1 MISPFDIDQEDYGLI
16 DRSDQENAEEW
27 AVSLMP
33 GWLSRIRLDLPR
45 SRRALGVLLIS
56 FAAIFALFAIQL
68 FRVQIVDGAHY
79 QSLAAGNRIRET
91 TLYAERGKILDRNG
105 KVLAENTASYQLVAH
120 PYLLS
125 KEFEIRNN
133 NYQIISEVLGEPVE
147 EIKQTIKDHGTD
159 SVSPIVIKE
168 KVSHQDA
175 LRLETMLSG
184 VPAFSLELV
193 PIRLYKTDLALG
205 PLLGYVNR
213 VGENDLKNR
222 DDVNLTD
229 FVGREGVEKSF
240 DKQLRGHN
248 GKRRVEVDAN
258 GHPTRTL
265 AKEQSTSGKD
275 LQLTIDIDIQKAL
288 TDTLQQQIQAA
299 GVSKGSSVAVNP
311 KTGEVLAMVSL
322 PSYDNNQFSGGID
335 LEDYSRLLNNP
346 DKPLLNRAISGGYP
360 VGSVIKPLLASA
372 ALQENV
378 VNKNT
383 IINDTGSITLVNPR
397 NSADSIKFDGYKGIA
412 LGPVNVVSAIAK
424 SSNIYFY
431 TVGGGFGNIKGLGGN
446 RMGDYYQ
453 QFGLGSKTG
462 IDLPSEI
469 SGVVADPDWKKQVL
483 DKGWYTGDSY
493 NISIGQGDMQVTPLQ
508 MAMAQ
513 SAIINDG
520 KVLKPQLEL
529 GSKPQTSSQVKVD
542 NSNFLIVQEGMRQ
555 AVLGGTVG
563 NVAFGGLPPV
573 AGKTGTAETVTRAN
587 GGSPHIWEGVY
598 APMDNPKILIASM
611 IENGG
616 KSSFYLSPVAASGFR
631 AYFKQ

>member
-1 MISPFDIDQEDYGLI
+1 MSSPFDIDQEDYGLI

-240 DKQLRGHN
+240 YKQLRGHN

-265 AKEQSTSGKD
+265 AK
-275 LQLTIDIDIQKAL
+275 
-288 TDTLQQQIQAA
+288 
-299 GVSKGSSVAVNP
+299 
-311 KTGEVLAMVSL
+311 
-322 PSYDNNQFSGGID
+322 
-335 LEDYSRLLNNP
+335 
-346 DKPLLNRAISGGYP
+346 
-360 VGSVIKPLLASA
+360 
-372 ALQENV
+372 
-378 VNKNT
+378 
-383 IINDTGSITLVNPR
+383 
-397 NSADSIKFDGYKGIA
+397 
-412 LGPVNVVSAIAK
+412 
-424 SSNIYFY
+424 
-431 TVGGGFGNIKGLGGN
+431 
-446 RMGDYYQ
+446 
-453 QFGLGSKTG
+453 
-462 IDLPSEI
+462 
-469 SGVVADPDWKKQVL
+469 
-483 DKGWYTGDSY
+483 
-493 NISIGQGDMQVTPLQ
+493 
-508 MAMAQ
+508 
-513 SAIINDG
+513 
-520 KVLKPQLEL
+520 
-529 GSKPQTSSQVKVD
+529 
-542 NSNFLIVQEGMRQ
+542 
-555 AVLGGTVG
+555 
-563 NVAFGGLPPV
+563 
-573 AGKTGTAETVTRAN
+573 
-587 GGSPHIWEGVY
+587 
-598 APMDNPKILIASM
+598 
-611 IENGG
+611 
-616 KSSFYLSPVAASGFR
+616 
-631 AYFKQ
+631 